1 MQIPQGLS
9 QIDSDTDGNDPL
21 GREGGDAPRAAHVGI
36 DGAAEA
42 DRAAGEES
50 FWAGAK
56 YDFMHSGMSIRRI
69 AEKHVVTEGTLRHRI
84 KAWGWVRVIPTQQVK
99 PGPKLKRPEPCY
111 GTGPNAEALH
121 RKRIVARLFRV
132 LDHKMRLLEERM
144 ANEVREGAA
153 PQSAADT
160 ERDVRSFG
168 SLMQIYAKLAALDD
182 AARGAEQGSAAEGTR
197 TSDDADQ
204 LRRDLALRLERL
216 NRERD
221 A

>member
-1 MQIPQGLS
+1 M
-9 QIDSDTDGNDPL
+9 DGNDPL
-21 GREGGDAPRAAHVGI
+21 GREGSDAPRAADAGTNRATE
-36 DGAAEA
+36 AAA
-42 DRAAGEES
+42 SEEP
-50 FWAGAK
+50 FWAGPK
-56 YDFMHSGMSIRRI
+56 YDFLHSGMSIRRI

-84 KAWGWVRVIPTQQVK
+84 KAWGWVRVAPTQRVK

-111 GTGPNAEALH
+111 GTGPNAQALY

-144 ANEVREGAA
+144 ANEVREGATL
-153 PQSAADT
+153 QSAADT

-182 AARGAEQGSAAEGTR
+182 AARGAMGAEQGSAAEGAR

-216 NRERD
+216 NQ
-221 A
+221 AGNA

>member
-1 MQIPQGLS
+1 M
-9 QIDSDTDGNDPL
+9 DGSDPL
-21 GREGGDAPRAAHVGI
+21 
-36 DGAAEA
+36 DGEHGAEA
-42 DRAAGEES
+42 RAGHAPTDPPVETVNPEEA

-56 YDFMHSGMSIRRI
+56 YDFLHSDMSIRRI
-69 AEKHVVTEGTLRHRI
+69 AEKHVVSEGTLRHRI
-84 KAWGWVRVIPTQQVK
+84 KAWGWVRVIPTQRVK

-132 LDHKMRLLEERM
+132 LDYKMRLLEERM

-182 AARGAEQGSAAEGTR
+182 AARGAEQGSAAGMR
-197 TSDDADQ
+197 TMEDAEQ
-204 LRRDLALRLERL
+204 FRRELARRLERL
-216 NRERD
+216 TRESD